1 MKPFDK
7 NRQVYIRVMT
17 ALCWAHLSI
26 VSCKGTPTDE
36 RVASR
41 LALSTSEDGG
51 VIQALFSA
59 LSSQAQL
66 MSVSSG
72 DLQGS
77 SVLIPPGALSFDVS
91 ISVSATESIANAA
104 QAADLGIASVALAAA
119 GPSVLVAP
127 STTTELSVPMQLS
140 IPILTTSLALDD
152 DTDNYVVVYKAYA
165 LKDGATV
172 QYAGLIPRSDL
183 VIANG
188 YAKFKTTRFG
198 AFQVAKTSVKV
209 ESAISQPST
218 VEIGKVPGYDLVGQW
233 RGCGLKQD
241 DQSAEPKWNYETLVV
256 EKVGVL
262 TYESLEAPQT
272 GGVDCPEYSSVDA
285 PTIRISVQGSFEAG
299 GLKSIDLPP
308 DRSGDTRAIDF
319 KFTRL
324 TVTVYDENEINR
336 LNDYPSNTNRACGV
350 TWAAGVAQD
359 LTSMQCMNADAS
371 GTYDGPVV
379 GGMRYGIYNI
389 SPFTIG
395 GQAVKFLRI
404 EDADSEGNRPT
415 AFRDGN
421 SVDLQKLP

>member
-1 MKPFDK
+1 
-7 NRQVYIRVMT
+7 MT
-17 ALCWAHLSI
+17 HGYAKWTSLCAAIFLLL
-26 VSCKGTPTDE
+26 SCKDSPTDE

-91 ISVSATESIANAA
+91 VSVSATESIANAA
-104 QAADLGIASVALAAA
+104 QAADLGIASVAFAAA

-127 STTTELSVPMQLS
+127 STTTELAVPMQLS
-140 IPILTTSLALDD
+140 IPIATTSLALDD
-152 DTDNYVVVYKAYA
+152 ETENYVIVYKAYA
-165 LKDGATV
+165 LKDGATI
-172 QYAGLIPRSDL
+172 QYAGLIPRSDI

-209 ESAISQPST
+209 EAAISQPST

-233 RGCGLKQD
+233 RGCGLKR
-241 DQSAEPKWNYETLVV
+241 DQSTEPKWQYETLRV
-256 EKVGVL
+256 EKVGLL
-262 TYESLEAPQT
+262 TYESLEAPQNSS
-272 GGVDCPEYSSVDA
+272 VNCPDYSSITTPWMRVS
-285 PTIRISVQGSFEAG
+285 IQGSFDAG
-299 GLKSIDLPP
+299 GLKQVTLPGE
-308 DRSGDTRAIDF
+308 RSGDTRAIDF
-319 KFTRL
+319 KITRL
-324 TVTVYDENEINR
+324 SVIVYDANEINR

-350 TWAAGVAQD
+350 TWVAGEARE
-359 LTSMQCMNADAS
+359 LSSMECMKSSAS

-379 GGMRYGIYNI
+379 GAPRFGIYNI
-389 SPFTIG
+389 SPFTVAG
-395 GQAVKFLRI
+395 ESVKFLLLDDAGT
-404 EDADSEGNRPT
+404 EDSRPSAFATDSGR
-415 AFRDGN
+415 GM
-421 SVDLQKLP
+421 QKIQ